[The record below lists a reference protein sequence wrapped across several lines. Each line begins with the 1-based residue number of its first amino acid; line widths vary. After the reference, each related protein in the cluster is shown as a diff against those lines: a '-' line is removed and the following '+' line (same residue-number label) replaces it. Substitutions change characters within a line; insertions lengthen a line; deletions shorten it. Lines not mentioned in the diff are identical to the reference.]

1 MFLDSSTIQDTNVVL
16 FRSALSL
23 TDVQVA
29 AIERA
34 LDSGWSVDRHESF
47 DKTQTLLVSP
57 PGPSDQD
64 AAFYIE
70 AGTMGFI
77 LSAMKNDELAACGC
91 FGSIDAL
98 VSAMQMTR

>member
-1 MFLDSSTIQDTNVVL
+1 MFLSFSTTADTNVVL
-16 FRSALSL
+16 FRSAPSL
-23 TDVQVA
+23 TDAQVT

-57 PGPSDQD
+57 PDPSDQD
-64 AAFYIE
+64 AAFYVE

-77 LSAMKNDELAACGC
+77 LSAMTNDELDACGC
-91 FGSIDAL
+91 FDSVETL
-98 VSAMQMTR
+98 VSAIQSMP

>member
-1 MFLDSSTIQDTNVVL
+1 MFLNSSTTQDTNVVL
-16 FRSALSL
+16 FRSTPSL
-23 TDVQVA
+23 TDTQVT

-34 LDSGWSVDRHESF
+34 LDSDWSIDRHETF
-47 DKTQTLLVSP
+47 DKSLTLLVSP
-57 PGPSDQD
+57 PGSSDQD
-64 AAFYIE
+64 AAFYVE

-98 VSAMQMTR
+98 VTAMKPAR